1 MNDEPLR
8 VLVIDDEAPARKR
21 LCDILHDCA
30 AQVPLQIVAEASDG
44 TDALEWL
51 NRDEAD
57 VAFVDVRMPSMDGIE
72 FARHAQKLARPPAI
86 VFTTAF
92 DAYAVKAFEV
102 NAMDYLL
109 KPIRRERLAL
119 ALQKV
124 RKRTQDAVGHLPDVS
139 RRARRHLSVVERGR
153 VVLVAIPEILYLRA
167 EAKYVTIRTA
177 ERELLLEESLSS
189 LETEFAEEFVRIH
202 RSCLVRR
209 EAIAGFERVNDPES
223 DSRWVAIV
231 AQTGERLP
239 VSRRQQHIVRE
250 F

>member
-202 RSCLVRR
+202 RSCLVRS